1 MRPAIRQPLVSRSW
15 MIVLLIGLVFVA
27 LGYGLK
33 FEIEGVRDP
42 GKRSWLDLAL
52 FLSGYLFVFC
62 LKPMQ
67 KVVLRKLSQRADH
80 RTHQKIAR

>member
-15 MIVLLIGLVFVA
+15 LIALLIGLAFVV

-33 FEIEGVRDP
+33 FEIEGVSDP
-42 GKRSWLDLAL
+42 SKRSWLDLAL

-62 LKPMQ
+62 LKPIQ
-67 KVVLRKLSQRADH
+67 KAVLRKLCQRASH
-80 RTHQKIAR
+80 RSHQKIAR